1 MDWTWYLFGFQ
12 GRIKRAKYWLGG
24 LVMLGWALFV
34 AWIIFLPLHLVADG
48 EPIPAS
54 LDFSTGTIFAIFDPA
69 TYHLPSRADVIPIIA
84 NVIGMPVIMWIYV
97 ATSIKRL
104 HDRDRS
110 GWWMLPFVVVPVLYG
125 HFADR
130 LPYSILAM
138 LLGLTVVVLS
148 IWGWIEMACLKGTA
162 WTNRFGANPL
172 GKQRSR
178 PRGDRRRGFRLSGW
192 DQHSEL
198 ELLPH
203 RASPPPA
210 MHVKRGHD

>member
-12 GRIKRAKYWLGG
+12 GRINRAKDWLGG

-130 LPYSILAM
+130 LPYSIRDAARLDGGRP
-138 LLGLTVVVLS
+138 LHLGLDRNGLPEGHRVDQPVRRQP
-148 IWGWIEMACLKGTA
+148 ARQA
-162 WTNRFGANPL
+162 AQPAPR
-172 GKQRSR
+172 RS
-178 PRGDRRRGFRLSGW
+178 PARLSPLRLGST
-192 DQHSEL
+192 Q
-198 ELLPH
+198 
-203 RASPPPA
+203 RA
-210 MHVKRGHD
+210 

>member
-1 MDWTWYLFGFQ
+1 MVL
-12 GRIKRAKYWLGG
+12 
-24 LVMLGWALFV
+24 
-34 AWIIFLPLHLVADG
+34 
-48 EPIPAS
+48 
-54 LDFSTGTIFAIFDPA
+54 
-69 TYHLPSRADVIPIIA
+69 
-84 NVIGMPVIMWIYV
+84 
-97 ATSIKRL
+97 
-104 HDRDRS
+104 
-110 GWWMLPFVVVPVLYG
+110 FVVVPVLYG

-138 LLGLTVVVLS
+138 LGLTVVVFS